1 MHRTP
6 GEHHPVVFQLG
17 AGSSASR
24 PFSSYCFKEPFW
36 IERGPVFEYG
46 IDGTPEF
53 LGNYGK
59 RLRISV
65 FADQFLMVEFGT
77 FVSAKE
83 EAGCLAEGPFQVD
96 VTDL

>member
-1 MHRTP
+1 M
-6 GEHHPVVFQLG
+6 FQLG
-17 AGSSASR
+17 TGSSASR

-36 IERGPVFEYG
+36 IERHPPFEHG

-53 LGNYGK
+53 LGNYRE
-59 RLRISV
+59 RLCIAI
-65 FADQFLMVEFGT
+65 FADQFPVVELGMFI
-77 FVSAKE
+77 SAKE